1 MIDISRGKF
10 NPMRYENQRIKVST
24 HLLDDADSMLE
35 AKSYGVKRYIYPVE
49 IFNDALRTRYM
60 TSQYYKQGTNK
71 GDVCI
76 SKVDKVLSQAKGI
89 FGTSNV
95 EPVVI
100 LGIDTYDD
108 TKAGIAKI
116 IEMGIKLLTYN
127 VFRVYDTDQIEMYRM
142 CFEEILD
149 VEHYIKGN
157 FERNFSQKITSS
169 LPKYKEKYMEV

>member
-1 MIDISRGKF
+1 MNEMVILTARFSNKDTLLKYLKDIYYGVIDISRGKF

-76 SKVDKVLSQAKGI
+76 SKVDKVLS
-89 FGTSNV
+89 
-95 EPVVI
+95 
-100 LGIDTYDD
+100 
-108 TKAGIAKI
+108 
-116 IEMGIKLLTYN
+116 
-127 VFRVYDTDQIEMYRM
+127 
-142 CFEEILD
+142 
-149 VEHYIKGN
+149 
-157 FERNFSQKITSS
+157 
-169 LPKYKEKYMEV
+169 